1 MEGDADLVGVM
12 KELIMEKKR
21 RDQEEN
27 ESSVLPMR
35 ADHGH
40 LMNFTSSV
48 QTRLAVR
55 IRSLVKSTRIAP
67 IVVLDRIG
75 VIFPGQILY
84 S

>member
-67 IVVLDRIG
+67 IVV
-75 VIFPGQILY
+75 
-84 S
+84 